1 MVELDETHIEGM
13 SFLRDIEG
21 DFFQFDEQ
29 LYEIIGRSTG
39 IRLTLGSP
47 VRIRVKRANLQK
59 RQLDFEVLLPEA
71 AARRAAASSESR
83 GKGPKV
89 RTSSRRKGK

>member
-1 MVELDETHIEGM
+1 MMLLIDIL
-13 SFLRDIEG
+13 LRPVASAISPR
-21 DFFQFDEQ
+21 
-29 LYEIIGRSTG
+29 EIIGRSTG

-47 VRIRVKRANLQK
+47 VRIRVKRADLQK
-59 RQLDFEVLLPEA
+59 RQLDFEVLLPDA
-71 AARRAAASSESR
+71 ATRRAAAASEGR